1 HEAPSPAG
9 ESGGRQRLRTRE
21 PAGHRRAAT
30 HPVEPCGHRNL
41 RRQTRVARRIPQAG
55 AGIRDRWT
63 AARPDSAVD
72 LQGPRP
78 RPVRAAAGASGNA
91 GRRDAPSGRAH
102 TAGLERGGCAV
113 LGRVPV
119 AALTARRGWETVA
132 SGFAGVL
139 PVTLHPGSS
148 ALRPALPLTPI

>member
-1 HEAPSPAG
+1 
-9 ESGGRQRLRTRE
+9 
-21 PAGHRRAAT
+21 
-30 HPVEPCGHRNL
+30 
-41 RRQTRVARRIPQAG
+41 
-55 AGIRDRWT
+55 
-63 AARPDSAVD
+63 SAVD

-102 TAGLERGGCAV
+102 AAGLERGGCAV

-148 ALRPALPLTPI
+148 ALRPALPLTPIGRKTPEARMCLGWQPGVPISRHTARIRAFARHNSQHANWPN